1 MFYVKNIT
9 TFKYLKK
16 QFIHLNQINYF
27 MKRILVPTDFSEH
40 AEYAA
45 KVAADLARKNNAEIY
60 LLNLLDL
67 PSHMNDAV
75 NNGVNIPEVMLY
87 LAKTKERLAEL
98 MEESYFEGLTVY
110 ADARLERAF
119 EGIVTYSKEKNA
131 DLIVMGS
138 HGASGFQELFIGSNT
153 EKVVRSSDIP
163 VIIIKSAMDS
173 FKIDKFVFASDFSQ
187 EIKKPFAKLVE
198 FANLFE
204 AKLDLVM
211 INTPNSFKTNNVA
224 EHIMQNFVS
233 SFPLKNY
240 SLHIYNDA
248 NIEKGIINYANKVDA
263 DLIGIATHGRT
274 GLAHFFNGSVSEDIV
289 NHAIKPVITFR
300 I

>member
-1 MFYVKNIT
+1 
-9 TFKYLKK
+9 
-16 QFIHLNQINYF
+16 

-40 AEYAA
+40 AKYAT
-45 KVAADLARKNNAEIY
+45 KVAAQIARKNNAEIY

-87 LAKTKERLAEL
+87 LAKTKERLVDL
-98 MEESYFEGLTVY
+98 MDEPYFEGLTVY

-131 DLIVMGS
+131 DLIIMGS
-138 HGASGFQELFIGSNT
+138 HGATGFQEMFIGSNT
-153 EKVVRSSDIP
+153 EKVVRASDIP
-163 VIIIKSAMDS
+163 VIIIKSEMKE
-173 FKIDKFVFASDFSQ
+173 FNIDKFVFASDFSN
-187 EIKKPFAKLVE
+187 EIHKPFQKIVE

-204 AKLDLVM
+204 AKLELVM
-211 INTPNSFKTNNVA
+211 INTPNSFKTNTVA
-224 EHIMQNFVS
+224 EQIMSNFVS
-233 SFPLKNY
+233 AFPLKNY
-240 SLHIYNDA
+240 TLHIYNDA
-248 NIEKGIINYANKVDA
+248 NIEKGIINYSNKTNA

-289 NHAIKPVITFR
+289 NHSVKPVITFR

>member
-1 MFYVKNIT
+1 
-9 TFKYLKK
+9 
-16 QFIHLNQINYF
+16 

-40 AEYAA
+40 ARYAA
-45 KVAADLARKNNAEIY
+45 KVAAQIARKNNAEIY

-75 NNGVNIPEVMLY
+75 SNGVNIPEVMLY
-87 LAKTKERLAEL
+87 LAKTKERLVEL
-98 MEESYFEGLTVY
+98 MDEPYFEGLTVF

-119 EGIVTYSKEKNA
+119 EGIVKYSQEINA

-138 HGASGFQELFIGSNT
+138 HGASGFQEMFIGSNT
-153 EKVVRSSDIP
+153 EKVVRASDIP
-163 VIIIKSAMDS
+163 VIIIKSEMEE
-173 FKIDKFVFASDFSQ
+173 FNINKFIFASDFSD
-187 EIKKPFAKLVE
+187 EIKKPFRKIVE

-204 AKLDLVM
+204 AKLELVM
-211 INTPNSFKTNNVA
+211 INTPNSFKTNTVA
-224 EHIMQNFVS
+224 EHIMQHFVS
-233 SFPLKNY
+233 GFPLQNY

-248 NIEKGIINYANKVDA
+248 NIEKGIINYSNKVNA

-289 NHAIKPVITFR
+289 NHAVKPVVTFR